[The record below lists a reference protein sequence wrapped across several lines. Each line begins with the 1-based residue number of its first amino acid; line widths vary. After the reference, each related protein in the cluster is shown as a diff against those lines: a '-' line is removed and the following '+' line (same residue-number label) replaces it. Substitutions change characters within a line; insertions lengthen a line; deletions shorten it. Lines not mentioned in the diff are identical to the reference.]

1 MHLFE
6 WLSLAFYKFKQH
18 YLSMH
23 FLIQKRL
30 KHQLNVSAIQIKQ
43 LQHYYIVLIC
53 FLVNVPVGGYC
64 LQHKQCQGSSG
75 ECKHGRCVCKAG
87 HILYE
92 LECHKGMLDF
102 FPNKKTEHGIKLSKI
117 MIIFFSVLLA
127 VLKAC
132 SNYKSFNS
140 SLIVKRVIL
149 NRYQCYRNKK
159 KQLLHKNS
167 VYRKTFFNHN
177 LTKQLKS

>member
-6 WLSLAFYKFKQH
+6 WLSLAFYKFKKY

-23 FLIQKRL
+23 FLSQKRL

-43 LQHYYIVLIC
+43 LRHYYIALIC

-75 ECKHGRCVCKAG
+75 ECKHRRCVCKAG
-87 HILYE
+87 YILYE
-92 LECHKGMLDF
+92 LKCHKGMLDF
-102 FPNKKTEHGIKLSKI
+102 FPNKQTEHGIKLSKI
-117 MIIFFSVLLA
+117 MIIFFFVLLA

-149 NRYQCYRNKK
+149 NRYPCYRNKK
-159 KQLLHKNS
+159 NS
-167 VYRKTFFNHN
+167 CC
-177 LTKQLKS
+177 TKIVFIEKHFLITT